1 MAKTFFPEFI
11 KHINA
16 SPPHPANT
24 QYRVSVGMEDWEG
37 SFVPVAKV
45 QMVYKG
51 AVAGRKSPSYPI
63 GTSDYD
69 SVNKTLDRLVKEASA
84 KYDVTKRKNR

>member
-1 MAKTFFPEFI
+1 MAKTFFPELI
-11 KHINA
+11 EHISA
-16 SPPHPANT
+16 SPPHPEDT
-24 QYRVSVGMEDWEG
+24 EYRVSVGMEDWEG

-63 GTSDYD
+63 GTRDYD
-69 SVNKTLDRLVKEASA
+69 NVNKTLDRLVKEASA
-84 KYDVTKRKNR
+84 KYDVTQIKK

>member
-1 MAKTFFPEFI
+1 MAKTFFPELI
-11 KHINA
+11 EHISA
-16 SPPHPANT
+16 SPPHPVDT
-24 QYRVSVGMEDWEG
+24 EYRVSVGMEDWEG

-63 GTSDYD
+63 GTRDYD
-69 SVNKTLDRLVKEASA
+69 NVNKILGRLVKEASA
-84 KYDVTKRKNR
+84 KYDVTQIKK

>member
-1 MAKTFFPEFI
+1 MAKTFFPELI
-11 KHINA
+11 EHISA
-16 SPPHPANT
+16 SPPHPDDT
-24 QYRVSVGMEDWEG
+24 EYRVSVGMEDWEG

-63 GTSDYD
+63 GTRDYD
-69 SVNKTLDRLVKEASA
+69 NVNKTLDRLVKEASA
-84 KYDVTKRKNR
+84 KYDVTQIKK